1 MRAASKG
8 HGEQA
13 NALVDSEVRMQS
25 TYAEQWI
32 PRERSSSQSDRGSF
46 AVKAEQEQAL
56 HDEQEQALHDE
67 HAQADR
73 VGLRGSRP

>member
-1 MRAASKG
+1 L
-8 HGEQA
+8 H
-13 NALVDSEVRMQS
+13 D
-25 TYAEQWI
+25 
-32 PRERSSSQSDRGSF
+32 
-46 AVKAEQEQAL
+46 EQEQAL